1 MQETDPK
8 KKDLETLGGIIN
20 INKTRPRKETDTRPR
35 KKTLKA
41 PVKRKKQN

>member
-1 MQETDPK
+1 MQETDRKKK

-35 KKTLKA
+35 KKDKA
-41 PVKRKKQN
+41 PVR